1 MARPRS
7 FSTEDAVAAA
17 TAVFWSKGYRDTA
30 ISDLERATGLNRSSL
45 YSAFGTKQAIFGLAL
60 QWYLRSFIGP
70 RLAPMDPPG
79 ASPGAIEGFFPGL
92 AAYSRPGGQA
102 RRPGTAGTP
111 GAGPGPAGPVQ
122 PAGHESDDMVSGLTL
137 TGFLAIADTPRPSAR
152 ATVRRLAEAG
162 VQVVMIT
169 GDHPATAVAVARK
182 LGIAHAGRVLTGT
195 EMSKLPEARR
205 SQLICASTVFARV
218 SPEQKVQ
225 IVQALQRAGHV
236 VAMAGD
242 GVNDAAAIRRADV
255 GIGVTSRG
263 STSARSAADLILTQP
278 DTLPI
283 LDALVEGRALWSR
296 VRDAV
301 SILVGGNAGEV
312 AFTLLGTAVTGRA
325 PLTTRQLLL
334 VNTLT
339 DMLPALAVAL
349 SPARVSQNGENPLIT
364 AGPVGPFLAPELA
377 RALAVRGGATA
388 LGATVAWQM
397 GRLTG
402 RRQRAGTMGLATLVL
417 TQLGQTLLT
426 SGRSPLTIGTS
437 ALSAAALAAIVETPG
452 VSQFFGCT
460 PLGPVAWTI
469 VTGSAAGA
477 TLTAA
482 IAPRLLWPD

>member
-1 MARPRS
+1 M
-7 FSTEDAVAAA
+7 
-17 TAVFWSKGYRDTA
+17 
-30 ISDLERATGLNRSSL
+30 
-45 YSAFGTKQAIFGLAL
+45 
-60 QWYLRSFIGP
+60 
-70 RLAPMDPPG
+70 
-79 ASPGAIEGFFPGL
+79 
-92 AAYSRPGGQA
+92 
-102 RRPGTAGTP
+102 
-111 GAGPGPAGPVQ
+111 
-122 PAGHESDDMVSGLTL
+122 
-137 TGFLAIADTPRPSAR
+137 
-152 ATVRRLAEAG
+152 
-162 VQVVMIT
+162 
-169 GDHPATAVAVARK
+169 AVARK